1 MTDVQIVELKK
12 ISINSPVIVCG
23 FPDVGLVGALSTAHI
38 IQHLDMDEVGYID
51 SDSLP
56 PVIVLHK
63 GEVKNPLR
71 LYAKDKLIAI
81 LSEIPIPIELIRP
94 IARSIIE
101 WAKGKDASLIVSL
114 AGIATPNRLEIDE
127 PKVFVVSSNNVA
139 RDIAARLNLEPLDE
153 GFIVGPYALILKE
166 GLLKSLSNLIL
177 LAQCFQ
183 QYPDPGAA
191 AAVLKIFSKALGLQI
206 NVDPLIQEAE
216 EIRIKTRE
224 LMRRTQNI
232 MRQMQKT
239 TEYEVPLMYR

>member
-1 MTDVQIVELKK
+1 MTEVQIIEMKE
-12 ISINSPVIVCG
+12 INIDNPIIVCG
-23 FPDVGLVGALSTAHI
+23 FPDVGLVGAISTAHI
-38 IQHLDMDEVGYID
+38 IQYLGMDEIGYID
-51 SDSLP
+51 SDTLP

-63 GEVKNPLR
+63 GEAKNPLR
-71 LYAKDKLIAI
+71 LYAKDKLIVI
-81 LSEIPIPIELIRP
+81 LSEIPIPPELIRP
-94 IARSIIE
+94 IAKSIVE
-101 WAKGKDASLIVSL
+101 WAKKKNANLIISL
-114 AGIATPNRLEIDE
+114 AGIATPNRLEIKE

-139 RDIAARLNLEPLDE
+139 KDIAAKLNLEPLEE
-153 GFIVGPYALILKE
+153 GFIAGPYALILKE
-166 GLLKSLSNLIL
+166 GIMNSLSNLIL

-191 AAVLKIFSKALGLQI
+191 AAVLKIFSKALDLQI
-206 NVDPLIQEAE
+206 NVEPLIQEAE

>member
-1 MTDVQIVELKK
+1 MADVQIVELKK
-12 ISINSPVIVCG
+12 VDIDSPIIVCG

-38 IQHLDMDEVGYID
+38 IQHLDMDEIGYID
-51 SDSLP
+51 SDILP

-71 LYAKDKLIAI
+71 LYAKDKLIVI
-81 LSEIPIPIELIRP
+81 LSEIPIPPELIRP
-94 IARSIIE
+94 VARSIIE
-101 WAKGKDASLIVSL
+101 WAKKKNASLIVSL
-114 AGIATPNRLEIDE
+114 AGIATPDRLEIDE
-127 PKVFVVSSNNVA
+127 PKVFVVSSSGIA
-139 RDIAARLNLEPLDE
+139 KDIAAKLNLETLEE

-166 GLLKSLSNLIL
+166 GLLNSLSNLVL

-206 NVDPLIQEAE
+206 NVDQLIQEAE

-224 LMRRTQNI
+224 LMRRTQNV

-239 TEYEVPLMYR
+239 AEYEVPLMYR